1 VFVSDE
7 LTQLDIFYH
16 FAQPIYGM
24 GLNLTIMN
32 PINGNPELVPANS
45 LSAHRPSAVSMR
57 VAPASL
63 ASAGSGS
70 FDAMNLLR
78 AFQRCWPLATG
89 LGVLG
94 GILAAA
100 TAWYVMPPP
109 KYTAESLLLVE
120 AEQPKII
127 ATTKEY
133 RLDPETDRRTQ
144 VALVKSLVLSK
155 VVLQPEIA
163 QLESVKRQ
171 SDPAAWLEKDLKAEF
186 TGKLFRLSLTANDPV
201 EVTSLVKAITQT
213 YLSEVANKEKLERL
227 ARNRTLEQHH
237 EILHKQL
244 ESKRNQLRQHAMAL
258 GSKDKQSL
266 SAQQRLA
273 ISRQSMAEEELLRTQ
288 AELKRSMAELRVLQS
303 RNQKD
308 PEIAPTVRSNV
319 VTEAE
324 IKAAIQSNP
333 VVQEYLQKEEQL
345 RGTIEN
351 HSRVSRKLSD
361 PAITRAKSDLT
372 KFKKQRESY
381 VKQLRDELQKPHAES
396 IEVRK
401 NAESGLAALEDQ
413 VEVMTGLEHE
423 LRDEVLKYT
432 NETKSLGF
440 QAIDM
445 ESIQDELKSSEELAR
460 LIAGELEV
468 LKIEL
473 SAPDRVR
480 LLQQAK
486 APGAIDPRSRLVKT
500 TGMAGGGTFGA
511 ILLLISFLEFRAQ
524 RISSLDDVEH
534 KLGIKVVGT
543 VPIVPKRMSGGQL
556 MPETSRAQLW
566 RHQLIESVDTT
577 RIMLMHAARTESL
590 RVVLV
595 TSAVGGEGKT
605 SLASHLATSLAR
617 SGLRTVLVDGDFRR
631 PMVHLLYDQP
641 SGPGFSELLRGEIG
655 ADDVIRPASLNNL
668 WLIPAGKYDDFS
680 LSVLAQPRARN
691 VFTQLREQFDF
702 VIVDSAPLLPVA
714 DSLLLAQHADAA
726 VFSIM
731 KDVSQLPKIQ
741 SAYERIRSLGV
752 PILGAVVSGT
762 NVEMQYRY

>member
-1 VFVSDE
+1 
-7 LTQLDIFYH
+7 
-16 FAQPIYGM
+16 M

-32 PINGNPELVPANS
+32 PIDGNSQLVPANS
-45 LSAHRPSAVSMR
+45 FNADRPSAVGMR
-57 VAPASL
+57 VAPVSL

-70 FDAMNLLR
+70 FDAIKLLR
-78 AFQRCWPLATG
+78 ALQRRWPLATG

-100 TAWYVMPPP
+100 TVWYVMPPP

-120 AEQPKII
+120 GEQPKII

-133 RLDPETDRRTQ
+133 RLDPKTDQLTQ

-163 QLESVKRQ
+163 RLESVKKR
-171 SDPAAWLEKDLKAEF
+171 SDPAAWLEQDLKAEF
-186 TGKLFRLSLTANDPV
+186 TGKLFRLSLSGNDPI
-201 EVTSLVKAITQT
+201 EVTRLVRAITQT
-213 YLSEVANKEKLERL
+213 YLSEVANKEKLERQV
-227 ARNRTLEQHH
+227 RNRTLEQHH
-237 EILHKQL
+237 ENLQKQL
-244 ESKRNQLRQHAMAL
+244 ESKRTQLRQLSRAL

-266 SAQQRLA
+266 SSQQRLA
-273 ISRQSMAEEELLRTQ
+273 ISRQSMAEDELLRTQ

-308 PEIAPTVRSNV
+308 PEIAPTVRSDV

-381 VKQLRDELQKPHAES
+381 VKQLRDELPKPHAES
-396 IEVRK
+396 IELRK

-413 VEVMTGLEHE
+413 IEVMTGLEHE
-423 LRDEVLKYT
+423 LRDEVSKY
-432 NETKSLGF
+432 NGETQSLGF
-440 QAIDM
+440 QAIEM
-445 ESIQDELKSSEELAR
+445 ESIQDELWSSEELAR

-480 LLQQAK
+480 LLQEAK
-486 APGAIDPRSRLVKT
+486 APGALNSRRLVSAA
-500 TGMAGGGTFGA
+500 GMAGGGTFGA
-511 ILLLISFLEFRAQ
+511 ILFLISYLEVRAQ
-524 RISSLDDVEH
+524 RINSLDDVEH

-543 VPIVPKRMSGGQL
+543 VPVVPRIMNGGQL
-556 MPETSRAQLW
+556 QLESPRDQLW

-631 PMVHLLYDQP
+631 SMVHRLYDQP
-641 SGPGFSELLRGEIG
+641 LAPGFSELLRGEIG
-655 ADDVIRPASLNNL
+655 ADEVVRPAALNNL
-668 WLIPAGKYDDFS
+668 WLIPAGIYDDFS

-691 VFTQLREQFDF
+691 VFQQLREQFDF
-702 VIVDSAPLLPVA
+702 VILDSAPLLPVA

-726 VFSIM
+726 VFSIL

-762 NVEMQYRY
+762 NVETQYGY

>member
-1 VFVSDE
+1 
-7 LTQLDIFYH
+7 
-16 FAQPIYGM
+16 
-24 GLNLTIMN
+24 
-32 PINGNPELVPANS
+32 
-45 LSAHRPSAVSMR
+45 
-57 VAPASL
+57 
-63 ASAGSGS
+63 
-70 FDAMNLLR
+70 
-78 AFQRCWPLATG
+78 
-89 LGVLG
+89 
-94 GILAAA
+94 
-100 TAWYVMPPP
+100 
-109 KYTAESLLLVE
+109 
-120 AEQPKII
+120 
-127 ATTKEY
+127 
-133 RLDPETDRRTQ
+133 
-144 VALVKSLVLSK
+144 
-155 VVLQPEIA
+155 
-163 QLESVKRQ
+163 
-171 SDPAAWLEKDLKAEF
+171 
-186 TGKLFRLSLTANDPV
+186 
-201 EVTSLVKAITQT
+201 
-213 YLSEVANKEKLERL
+213 
-227 ARNRTLEQHH
+227 
-237 EILHKQL
+237 
-244 ESKRNQLRQHAMAL
+244 
-258 GSKDKQSL
+258 
-266 SAQQRLA
+266 
-273 ISRQSMAEEELLRTQ
+273 MAEEELLRTQ

-372 KFKKQRESY
+372 NFKKQRESY
-381 VKQLRDELQKPHAES
+381 VKQLRDELQKPHAEP

-413 VEVMTGLEHE
+413 VEVMTTLEHE

-440 QAIDM
+440 QAVDM

-460 LIAGELEV
+460 LIAGELEL

-480 LLQQAK
+480 LLKEAK
-486 APGAIDPRSRLVKT
+486 APGALNSRRLVAT
-500 TGMAGGGTFGA
+500 AGMVGGGTCGA
-511 ILLLISFLEFRAQ
+511 ILFLITFLEVRAQ
-524 RISSLDDVEH
+524 RINSHDDVEH

-543 VPIVPKRMSGGQL
+543 VPLVPRNMNGGQL
-556 MPETSRAQLW
+556 QLESPRDQLW

-577 RIMLMHAARTESL
+577 RIMLMHAARTQSL

-595 TSAVGGEGKT
+595 TSAVSGEGKT

-631 PMVHLLYDQP
+631 SMVHHLYDQP
-641 SGPGFSELLRGEIG
+641 LAPGFSELLRGEIG
-655 ADDVIRPASLNNL
+655 ADEVVRPATLNNL

-691 VFTQLREQFDF
+691 VFQQLREQFDF
-702 VIVDSAPLLPVA
+702 VILDSAPLLPVA

-726 VFSIM
+726 VFSIL

-762 NVEMQYRY
+762 NVETQYGY